1 MTKINRKQP
10 MNAAAP
16 RERVFL
22 FLQGPHGP
30 FFNRLGKM
38 LRLAGAQV
46 WRVGFN
52 AGDRA
57 FWFHPR
63 SYIPFRGQPEDWPE
77 TFTKLVA
84 AHGITDIVLYGD
96 TRPVH
101 AAAVMAAIL
110 FVVLALV
117 FDSRPFDF
125 SEATGFGLGALAFWG
140 AATGG
145 LAPVIWYNGV
155 RKAPGA
161 LTAGAMAVMP
171 LSALALSYLLLGEAF
186 RWIHL
191 AGFGLVF
198 AGLVLMIVE
207 NVRGA
212 KQG

>member
-1 MTKINRKQP
+1 M
-10 MNAAAP
+10 
-16 RERVFL
+16 
-22 FLQGPHGP
+22 
-30 FFNRLGKM
+30 
-38 LRLAGAQV
+38 
-46 WRVGFN
+46 
-52 AGDRA
+52 
-57 FWFHPR
+57 
-63 SYIPFRGQPEDWPE
+63 S
-77 TFTKLVA
+77 
-84 AHGITDIVLYGD
+84 
-96 TRPVH
+96 
-101 AAAVMAAIL
+101 
-110 FVVLALV
+110 ALM

-161 LTAGAMAVMP
+161 LTAGAIAIMP